1 MDTSLLERMA
11 KLRGI
16 ADAYYDYQGEL
27 RHFSLKTKTD
37 LLRSMGCKVD
47 DPVAMA
53 AELSQLEILRW
64 RQLLPPVAAARGPR
78 IGASLW
84 GNSGVD
90 RESGGWKPPR
100 RGGEH
105 RRLS

>member
-64 RQLLPPVAAARGPR
+64 RQLLPPVVSESTSISRREPLGE
-78 IGASLW
+78 LW
-84 GNSGVD
+84 GG
-90 RESGGWKPPR
+90 P
-100 RGGEH
+100 
-105 RRLS
+105 